1 MCDVLH
7 YITMRERPSAIPPAE
22 NGDGDRLR
30 AVLDQRDDAVRVLG
44 AGDCDCVAGAGMVD

>member
-1 MCDVLH
+1 
-7 YITMRERPSAIPPAE
+7 MRERPSAILPAE

-30 AVLDQRDDAVRVLG
+30 GVLDQRDDAVRVLG